1 MNEYINAAKQLYI
14 QAVNV
19 VSYTKRGYLEEKKKS
34 AFVHGLYLVLRPISI
49 YLKGV

>member
-1 MNEYINAAKQLYI
+1 MNISMQPKKSYI

-19 VSYTKRGYLEEKKKS
+19 VSYTKRDYLEEKKKS
-34 AFVHGLYLVLRPISI
+34 AFVHGLYLVLQLISV